1 MMTSLQNKI
10 PPPIIMLLMAL
21 LMWLLHFKMPIYQ
34 FNNSFTFYIGILFIL
49 LGLTL
54 DVKSLFDFKI
64 NKTTISPIS
73 LNNATALVIEG
84 FYRIS
89 RNPMYLGM
97 LFILLGV
104 ASLFASLSCFLLV
117 PLFVFLINHLQ
128 IKAEE
133 AVLEEK
139 FSIAYI
145 KYKRKVRRW
154 L

>member
-49 LGLTL
+49 LGITL